1 MANELQVILNEQ
13 QVAKENA
20 AILLA
25 AFGAP
30 FEEAGEILATYK
42 DLKVTDVNDF
52 ATMAEAR
59 DLRLK
64 LKEIRV
70 SVEKKRKELKEDSL
84 RTGKAIDSVAKK
96 VKEEIEPAEKY
107 LEEQEKFAEIKA
119 AEAKAKVTTQRLT
132 KLAEYTTDVT
142 VYSVEDMSVEQF
154 DTLVAGLEAQKQ
166 QRIKEEKEAE
176 AARLAEIEAE
186 KKRQAE
192 IEAENAKLKA
202 EAEAREKALEKER
215 EAERKKQ
222 AEIDAKRDAE
232 IQAERE
238 KAEAERLKR
247 EEVERKQREQE
258 EIQARIKAEAE
269 AKELE
274 AMLSPDK
281 DKLIAFANA
290 LDMIR
295 REKLP
300 AVKTKQAQEVVDQ
313 IDTAL
318 AELSEKLTAKAKQL

>member
-52 ATMAEAR
+52 STMAEAR

-70 SVEKKRKELKEDSL
+70 IVEKKRKELKEDSL

-166 QRIKEEKEAE
+166 QLIKEEKEAE

-192 IEAENAKLKA
+192 IEAENVKLKA
-202 EAEAREKALEKER
+202 EAEAREKSLEKER

-222 AEIDAKRDAE
+222 AEIDAKKDAE
-232 IQAERE
+232 LKAERE
-238 KAEAERLKR
+238 KTEAERLKR

-269 AKELE
+269 EKERQAL
-274 AMLSPDK
+274 LSPDK

-290 LDMIR
+290 LDIIR

-318 AELSEKLTAKAKQL
+318 ADLSQKLTAKAKQL

>member
-1 MANELQVILNEQ
+1 MDSIQVVLKDQN
-13 QVAKENA
+13 VPKENA
-20 AILLA
+20 EQLLK

-30 FEEAGEILATYK
+30 FEEAGKILASYK
-42 DLKVTDVNDF
+42 EVQVTDVTDV
-52 ATMAEAR
+52 AGMEKAKSMR
-59 DLRLK
+59 KK

-70 SVEKKRKELKEDSL
+70 GVEHKRKELKEDSL
-84 RTGKAIDSVAKK
+84 RVSQAIDSVARR

-119 AEAKAKVTTQRLT
+119 AEEKAKVTTERLS

-202 EAEAREKALEKER
+202 EAEARELALEKER
-215 EAERKKQ
+215 QAERKKQ
-222 AEIDAKRDAE
+222 TEIDAKRDAE
-232 IQAERE
+232 LKAERE
-238 KAEAERLKR
+238 KAEAERVKR
-247 EEVERKQREQE
+247 EEVERKQREQD

-269 AKELE
+269 EKERQAL
-274 AMLSPDK
+274 LSPDK

-318 AELSEKLTAKAKQL
+318 ASLSEKLTVKAKQL